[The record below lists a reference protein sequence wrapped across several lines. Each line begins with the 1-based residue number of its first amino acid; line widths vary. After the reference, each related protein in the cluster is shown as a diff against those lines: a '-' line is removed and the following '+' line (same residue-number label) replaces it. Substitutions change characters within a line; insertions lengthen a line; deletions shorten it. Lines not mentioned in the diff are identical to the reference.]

1 MLSNYTSSFLIL
13 PSFLHHSL
21 THSHLF
27 YNSGLSLSGPAT
39 TTASA
44 NAPAATGFSFLSNP
58 GAPSSAAP
66 LPTAAVPPVA
76 DATSFS
82 FLSSTSAP
90 SSNTAPVTAGGFSFM
105 NTASASPSIGS
116 ATADT
121 LPTPV
126 ISGLGSFA
134 SLSSSSS
141 SSSASVSALPSMTP
155 IDVQVQIP
163 AGGVIKKKKMGVKI
177 GQERAEAAVGGG
189 LLSGLVV
196 HEEGGAD
203 ETSSAQEGGSSML
216 AGMTL
221 HANEEPSH
229 DGSSVGGGGVLSSF
243 GGGSIL
249 AGMQVHHD
257 VEGSDS
263 SSSSSSTSSA
273 TVVAGGFSFMK
284 STNNATENNDSMR
297 ASATSG
303 RSALSALVSSPS
315 NQAAAFG
322 RQEGSST
329 AKMQRVVADLEEA
342 SRTNRMRLADLKIR
356 ARQLA
361 DNEKERSAEVEKL
374 KAKVAEASAKQD
386 EAIRHEQFEE
396 AERLNEA
403 LDAAKGS
410 LTAAEGRRMQVLQSK
425 AEVEASQQQVFA
437 DARAASNLALLGL
450 KLYGEER
457 NTALLAF
464 KNQVHA
470 THVVLNEKLTSD
482 EEQAQLKAKH
492 VQAETQTVESE
503 ARQVESIISEQ
514 TGELVKLSAEVKAK
528 HATLSGEVL
537 ELERLLEAKRREE
550 RAAAL
555 QLDECEQ
562 KIKQIAA
569 KFDKQH
575 VRLQTRRE
583 HIDNERA
590 ECAREAAEIAKA
602 KAEFASSRKRDRRA
616 ERDLL
621 AQIIHNAAD
630 VTIAEALNVALSA
643 QDARRSELATQSAS
657 AHKALHTSL
666 EAVDECLRAT
676 RATESRKAALEAQ
689 ASGHNKTIHGIDA
702 SIPALNEEKKRA
714 VADKKFK
721 EAGRINDEL
730 KRLSDQ
736 REEAVKELSTC
747 TTGVD
752 AAEAELSGAGAT
764 LAALRAA
771 AASTERTS
779 DLERCELLK
788 GAVRALSVQVR
799 DLSKSRRMAALTPT
813 VSEIDAQTLAPLV
826 SNAEAEAAEDE
837 SLAATLAIEIN
848 KDSGMSSTQHAAVEL
863 LAAERDLLTEE
874 LNLLCSRHGVSSD
887 IGPLPSPVE
896 NEKANHLQALSA
908 PLVTTKEI
916 VTEIESSGPTANVL
930 SFESAVPNTAVESI
944 ESFSSSCS
952 SSSDASDLFSRLNAV
967 SSTVPLELSSSAMD
981 ESNNQE
987 SLSAL
992 SLLSVDSVAN
1002 ESLTAAPGLNNEESR
1017 QAELAS
1023 ISLALS
1029 SVEAS
1034 LREKESMI
1042 EQFVQQEN
1050 YDEADKIQVDLDAF
1064 LEHKRKLIQRAEEL
1078 GSSESELL
1086 S

>member
-1 MLSNYTSSFLIL
+1 
-13 PSFLHHSL
+13 
-21 THSHLF
+21 
-27 YNSGLSLSGPAT
+27 
-39 TTASA
+39 
-44 NAPAATGFSFLSNP
+44 LSNP

-105 NTASASPSIGS
+105 NTAAASPSIGS

-121 LPTPV
+121 LPTP

-134 SLSSSSS
+134 SLSS

-203 ETSSAQEGGSSML
+203 ETSSAPQEGGGSML

-229 DGSSVGGGGVLSSF
+229 DGSSGGGGGVLSSF

-425 AEVEASQQQVFA
+425 AEVEANQQQVFA

-450 KLYGEER
+450 KLYGDER
-457 NTALLAF
+457 NTALSAF
-464 KNQVHA
+464 RNQVHA
-470 THVVLNEKLTSD
+470 THVALNEKLTSD

-621 AQIIHNAAD
+621 AQLIHNAAD

-657 AHKALHTSL
+657 AHKSLQTSL

-764 LAALRAA
+764 LAALRSA

-887 IGPLPSPVE
+887 IGPLPAQVE
-896 NEKANHLQALSA
+896 NESANHHQALSA

-916 VTEIESSGPTANVL
+916 VTEVESSGPTANVLL

-944 ESFSSSCS
+944 ESFSSS
-952 SSSDASDLFSRLNAV
+952 SSSDSSDLFSRLNAV

-987 SLSAL
+987 SLS
-992 SLLSVDSVAN
+992 SSSSVAN
-1002 ESLTAAPGLNNEESR
+1002 ESLTAAPGLDNEESR

-1023 ISLALS
+1023 ISLALA

-1086 S
+1086 

>member
-1 MLSNYTSSFLIL
+1 M
-13 PSFLHHSL
+13 
-21 THSHLF
+21 
-27 YNSGLSLSGPAT
+27 A
-39 TTASA
+39 
-44 NAPAATGFSFLSNP
+44 
-58 GAPSSAAP
+58 
-66 LPTAAVPPVA
+66 
-76 DATSFS
+76 
-82 FLSSTSAP
+82 
-90 SSNTAPVTAGGFSFM
+90 
-105 NTASASPSIGS
+105 
-116 ATADT
+116 
-121 LPTPV
+121 
-126 ISGLGSFA
+126 
-134 SLSSSSS
+134 
-141 SSSASVSALPSMTP
+141 
-155 IDVQVQIP
+155 
-163 AGGVIKKKKMGVKI
+163 
-177 GQERAEAAVGGG
+177 
-189 LLSGLVV
+189 
-196 HEEGGAD
+196 
-203 ETSSAQEGGSSML
+203 
-216 AGMTL
+216 
-221 HANEEPSH
+221 
-229 DGSSVGGGGVLSSF
+229 
-243 GGGSIL
+243 
-249 AGMQVHHD
+249 
-257 VEGSDS
+257 
-263 SSSSSSTSSA
+263 
-273 TVVAGGFSFMK
+273 
-284 STNNATENNDSMR
+284 
-297 ASATSG
+297 
-303 RSALSALVSSPS
+303 
-315 NQAAAFG
+315 
-322 RQEGSST
+322 
-329 AKMQRVVADLEEA
+329 
-342 SRTNRMRLADLKIR
+342 
-356 ARQLA
+356 
-361 DNEKERSAEVEKL
+361 
-374 KAKVAEASAKQD
+374 
-386 EAIRHEQFEE
+386 
-396 AERLNEA
+396 
-403 LDAAKGS
+403 
-410 LTAAEGRRMQVLQSK
+410 
-425 AEVEASQQQVFA
+425 
-437 DARAASNLALLGL
+437 
-450 KLYGEER
+450 
-457 NTALLAF
+457 
-464 KNQVHA
+464 
-470 THVVLNEKLTSD
+470 LNEKLTSD

-887 IGPLPSPVE
+887 IGPLPAPVE
-896 NEKANHLQALSA
+896 NESANHLQALSA

-916 VTEIESSGPTANVL
+916 VTAIESSGSTANVL
-930 SFESAVPNTAVESI
+930 SFESAVPNTTVESI
-944 ESFSSSCS
+944 ESFSSSS

-987 SLSAL
+987 SLSAS
-992 SLLSVDSVAN
+992 SLLLVDSVAN